1 MNMNK
6 KTIPVLMNSGKNK
19 PGVFL
24 KEERGIR
31 GDNCKIKE
39 SGVAVRYEA
48 EPRNE
53 NKWSKR

>member
-1 MNMNK
+1 MNK
-6 KTIPVLMNSGKNK
+6 KTIPVLMNPGKNK

-24 KEERGIR
+24 KEERVIR

-39 SGVAVRYEA
+39 SGVAVCYEA